1 MNNERSL
8 RRSPA
13 MNNLNENEHNNIP
26 LESNVD
32 TLGSPDF
39 SGISDFI
46 RTHSRRNA
54 LDNFD
59 QGLAHPDDAEPYP
72 EPPALP
78 HENEN
83 EYYTDSEEFNSS
95 ESSEYPYWNEPLRK
109 SSKEEDNNLFS
120 EITSSSDSLN
130 VNSEKFVDKCLN
142 ISPLTLEPYTE
153 DPDLFIVY
161 IQDKNGKFTN
171 GTCSTKEELKS
182 SLKSDRMKPKSTNT
196 PTNIMSIYSTPN
208 SNRKDDYITG
218 MTGKPTA
225 KLVIRLISNNIYVTY
240 GSVKDIFSSKNKE
253 WFAIPLFGGLRRR
266 IGNVMG
272 IYGASMNH
280 GQAPGYPVYKLLTR
294 KQVENNEVVKE
305 SVNDYYYGFDSRPL
319 NIILEEKMIPINI
332 FVNSVIQNITT
343 SRIKK
348 ANVESNLFRRLINP
362 RIRTPNTNQTESA
375 PELPELPEWN
385 FN

>member
-1 MNNERSL
+1 MSNGRSL

-13 MNNLNENEHNNIP
+13 MDNLFGD
-26 LESNVD
+26 ES
-32 TLGSPDF
+32 
-39 SGISDFI
+39 
-46 RTHSRRNA
+46 NA

-59 QGLAHPDDAEPYP
+59 TNINLSRPSYISDSEIPTEPYP
-72 EPPALP
+72 IV
-78 HENEN
+78 HENEE

-95 ESSEYPYWNEPLRK
+95 ESSESPYWNEPLRK

-120 EITSSSDSLN
+120 DITSSSDSLN
-130 VNSEKFVDKCLN
+130 QSSEKFVDKCLN
-142 ISPLTLEPYTE
+142 TSPLTLEPYTE

-161 IQDKNGKFTN
+161 IQDRNGKFTN

-182 SLKSDRMKPKSTNT
+182 SLESDRMKPKSTN
-196 PTNIMSIYSTPN
+196 PPSNIMSIYSTPN
-208 SNRKDDYITG
+208 SNRKDDYTTG

-225 KLVIRLISNNIYVTY
+225 KLVVRLISNNIYVTY

-266 IGNVMG
+266 IGNIMG

-305 SVNDYYYGFDSRPL
+305 SINEYYYGFDSRPL
-319 NIILEEKMIPINI
+319 NTILEEKMIPINI
-332 FVNSVIQNITT
+332 FVNSIIQNITT
-343 SRIKK
+343 SKSEKFKK
-348 ANVESNLFRRLINP
+348 GADEKNLFRRI
-362 RIRTPNTNQTESA
+362 IRRSPNIQSSSA
-375 PELPELPEWN
+375 PELPEWN